1 MTDAAG
7 IVILLGFIL
16 AVFFICAGIY
26 RKVKKRSGSA
36 TILLGATHDILNE
49 DLQRAAEVIVER
61 EAKKKMGE
69 EESGEPEEP
78 GE

>member
-1 MTDAAG
+1 MTDAAA
-7 IVILLGFIL
+7 IAVL
-16 AVFFICAGIY
+16 AGSLFFLFLVCFVMY
-26 RKVKKRSGSA
+26 RKIKNKSGSA
-36 TILLGATHDILNE
+36 TILLGSMHNFLNE

-78 GE
+78 DE